1 MATWAACRWVVVRH
15 AADHV
20 HIAAMLVRQDNG
32 RRVHPYNDF
41 YRAREAC
48 RAAERRFGL
57 TPTGAADRA
66 ASVEQP
72 TRAELEKAARRGRD
86 EPSRVW
92 LRRAARVA
100 AVQAQDPEQFFRRLT
115 DLGVLVLPR
124 ELPRGHLVGYSVA
137 AVGDLNARG
146 LPVWFG
152 GGRLAPDLSLPKLR
166 ARWRSAPPPPAPIP
180 PAPGER
186 ARPGRAERAA
196 AVADATTAARAA
208 ATAIRAA
215 RTGQP
220 TDEHA
225 ATDTAAGDG
234 HTGSSGSTG
243 GGGAGA
249 PAAAPVGPAV
259 AHATGDLLT
268 ALCKI
273 GQRLDDPVP
282 WAVSD
287 GYDDRAARTPT
298 VGQPRRWPAVAGQL
312 RTAAWRLIALRSLNP
327 RRFRGNDGDDDEG
340 FAELVLAAA
349 TLAAELA
356 ALFEAHRQHA
366 RAAAARRVSYTL
378 RQPIGHPT
386 STAPTMAA
394 VESVSRSIR
403 PPGVPRARPPRA
415 RPPRAG
421 LAPLLHPASA
431 DHDQTNGDRPAGP
444 TLASGGGDADESR
457 SRRSA
462 GDGAGRRATPAVGPR
477 LDVAGVDSAAA
488 ALRAGPP
495 GVVR

>member
-1 MATWAACRWVVVRH
+1 
-15 AADHV
+15 
-20 HIAAMLVRQDNG
+20 
-32 RRVHPYNDF
+32 
-41 YRAREAC
+41 
-48 RAAERRFGL
+48 
-57 TPTGAADRA
+57 
-66 ASVEQP
+66 
-72 TRAELEKAARRGRD
+72 
-86 EPSRVW
+86 
-92 LRRAARVA
+92 
-100 AVQAQDPEQFFRRLT
+100 
-115 DLGVLVLPR
+115 VLPR

-166 ARWRSAPPPPAPIP
+166 ARWRSAQPPPAPIP

-225 ATDTAAGDG
+225 ATDTAAGD
-234 HTGSSGSTG
+234 TAPSGSTG
-243 GGGAGA
+243 GGGVGA

-273 GQRLDDPVP
+273 SQRLDDPVP

-287 GYDDRAARTPT
+287 GYDRAARTPT
-298 VGQPRRWPAVAGQL
+298 VGQPRRWPAIAGQL

-327 RRFRGNDGDDDEG
+327 RRFRSNDGADDEG
-340 FAELVLAAA
+340 LAELVLAAA

-356 ALFEAHRQHA
+356 ALFEAARQHA
-366 RAAAARRVSYTL
+366 RAAAARRVSHTL
-378 RQPIGHPT
+378 RQPIGHPIGGADGGRRRVGVAQHPPT
-386 STAPTMAA
+386 RPAPNAPT
-394 VESVSRSIR
+394 
-403 PPGVPRARPPRA
+403 
-415 RPPRAG
+415 
-421 LAPLLHPASA
+421 ASA
-431 DHDQTNGDRPAGP
+431 P
-444 TLASGGGDADESR
+444 
-457 SRRSA
+457 SA
-462 GDGAGRRATPAVGPR
+462 GEVR
-477 LDVAGVDSAAA
+477 AAA
-488 ALRAGPP
+488 APGELLPLIRPEFFGPSDVVFSTPLSAGCST
-495 GVVR
+495 R

>member
-1 MATWAACRWVVVRH
+1 MP
-15 AADHV
+15 
-20 HIAAMLVRQDNG
+20 G
-32 RRVHPYNDF
+32 RRAPL
-41 YRAREAC
+41 RADPD
-48 RAAERRFGL
+48 RRGG
-57 TPTGAADRA
+57 PHRP
-66 ASVEQP
+66 VEQP

-92 LRRAARVA
+92 LRRAARIA

-115 DLGVLVLPR
+115 DLGVLVRPR

-180 PAPGER
+180 PAPGEH

-215 RTGQP
+215 RTSQP

-225 ATDTAAGDG
+225 ATGPSRRCGDTAP
-234 HTGSSGSTG
+234 SGSTG

-249 PAAAPVGPAV
+249 PAAGPVGPAV

-287 GYDDRAARTPT
+287 GYDRAARTPT

-312 RTAAWRLIALRSLNP
+312 RTAAWRLVALRSLNP
-327 RRFRGNDGDDDEG
+327 RRFRGNDGNDDEG
-340 FAELVLAAA
+340 FGELVLAAA

-366 RAAAARRVSYTL
+366 RAAAAHRVSHTL
-378 RQPIGHPT
+378 RQPIGPP
-386 STAPTMAA
+386 STAPTAAA
-394 VESVSRSIR
+394 VGRC
-403 PPGVPRARPPRA
+403 RAA
-415 RPPRAG
+415 SA
-421 LAPLLHPASA
+421 HPACPERAHRERGHRGRGSPRCCTRRA
-431 DHDQTNGDRPAGP
+431 QTTRPDQRGPARGP
-444 TLASGGGDADESR
+444 DPGI
-457 SRRSA
+457 RR
-462 GDGAGRRATPAVGPR
+462 GRRR
-477 LDVAGVDSAAA
+477 
-488 ALRAGPP
+488 
-495 GVVR
+495 